1 MRYLSGIQ
9 PSGDFHIG
17 NYFGMMKRMIELQN
31 DYELFA
37 FIVDFHALTSVT
49 DPTKLRLGTQ
59 NAILDWLALGLNPDQ
74 AIFWI
79 QSDVP
84 EVTEL
89 AWILSCV
96 TPHGL
101 LERAHSYKDKVSKG
115 LIANLG
121 LFTYP
126 VLMAADILIYQAN
139 KVPVGK
145 DQKQHVEMARDIA
158 IKFNNHYGETFIIPE
173 AEINEDVAVVPGI
186 DGQKMS
192 KSYNNYI
199 EIFAPENIIKKKV
212 MSIVTDSKEIEESK
226 DSNKC
231 NVFALY
237 KLFAQESEITE
248 LNQRYIQ
255 GGIGYGEA
263 KKMLLEKILNY
274 FAPYQNK
281 RIELAKNTD
290 KLNKIMQ
297 KGAEKA
303 RDIATPTLELVKKRI
318 GLR

>member
-17 NYFGMMKRMIELQN
+17 NYFGMMKKMIDSQEEH
-31 DYELFA
+31 DLFA
-37 FIVDFHALTSVT
+37 FIVDFHALTSVNNP
-49 DPTKLRLGTQ
+49 DKLRTGTQ
-59 NAILDWLALGLNPDQ
+59 NAIIDWLALGLDPDQ
-74 AIFWI
+74 ATFWI

-101 LERAHSYKDKVSKG
+101 LERAHSYKDKVARG
-115 LIANLG
+115 GMPNLG

-126 VLMAADILIYQAN
+126 VLMAADILAYNAE

-145 DQKQHVEMARDIA
+145 DQKQHLEMARDIA
-158 IKFNNHYGETFIIPE
+158 IKFNNHYGETFIVPE
-173 AEINEDVAVVPGI
+173 EEINDEVAVVPGI

-199 EIFAPENIIKKKV
+199 EIFAPDNIIKKKV
-212 MSIVTDSKEIEESK
+212 MSIQTDSTPVEEPK
-226 DSNKC
+226 NPNTC

-237 KLFAQESEITE
+237 KLFAQKEE
-248 LNQRYIQ
+248 LSAMRTKYEA
-255 GGIGYGEA
+255 GGMGYGDA

-274 FAPYQNK
+274 FEPFKAK
-281 RIELAKNTD
+281 RTELAKD
-290 KLNKIMQ
+290 KNKLDKIMK
-297 KGAEKA
+297 KGAAKA
-303 RDIATPTLELVKKRI
+303 RDIAVPTLDLVRKRV
-318 GLR
+318 GLK

>member
-17 NYFGMMKRMIELQN
+17 NYFGMMKKMIESQEKH
-31 DYELFA
+31 DLFA
-37 FIVDFHALTSVT
+37 FIVDFHALTSVS
-49 DPTKLRLGTQ
+49 DPNKLRIGTQ
-59 NAILDWLALGLNPDQ
+59 NAVIDWLALGLDPDKST
-74 AIFWI
+74 FWI

-96 TPHGL
+96 TPHSL
-101 LERAHSYKDKVSKG
+101 LERAHSFKDKVSKG
-115 LIANLG
+115 IMPNLG

-126 VLMAADILIYQAN
+126 VLMAADILAYNAE

-145 DQKQHVEMARDIA
+145 DQKQHLEMARDIA
-158 IKFNNHYGETFIIPE
+158 IKFNNHYGETFVVPE
-173 AEINEDVAVVPGI
+173 EEINEEVAVVPGL

-199 EIFAPENIIKKKV
+199 EIFAPENVIKKKV
-212 MSIVTDSKEIEESK
+212 MSIQTDSTPIEEPK
-226 DSNKC
+226 NPHQC

-237 KLFAQESEITE
+237 KLFAQKEEISALE
-248 LNQRYIQ
+248 KKYKA
-255 GGIGYGEA
+255 GGMGYGEA

-274 FAPYQNK
+274 FEPFKEK
-281 RIELAKNTD
+281 REELIQD
-290 KLNKIMQ
+290 KSKLEKIMQ
-297 KGAEKA
+297 RGSEKA
-303 RDIATPTLELVKKRI
+303 RDIASPTLNLVRKKV
-318 GLR
+318 GLK